1 MNNLIKIL
9 YEYAQKNRAP
19 AFLVGGEYENVS
31 GIVDRQEKRI
41 AALLPPGG
49 AQAWS
54 NFQGDSELLQAM
66 ELEAMFRAGLSIGLE
81 LAGL

>member
-9 YEYAQKNRAP
+9 YEYAEKNRAP
-19 AFLVGGEYENVS
+19 AFLVGGEYEEVS

-49 AQAWS
+49 AQVWS
-54 NFQGDSELLQAM
+54 DFQGDSELLQAM

-81 LAGL
+81 LSRL